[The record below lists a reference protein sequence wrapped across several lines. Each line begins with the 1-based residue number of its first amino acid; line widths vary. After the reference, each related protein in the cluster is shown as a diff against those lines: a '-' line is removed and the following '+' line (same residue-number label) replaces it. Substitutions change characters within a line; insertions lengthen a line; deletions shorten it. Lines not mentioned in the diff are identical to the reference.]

1 MSDSN
6 RDVLDELLPLV
17 YDELRKLAASYLRG
31 ERAGHTL
38 QPTALVHDAYV
49 RLAGGEISWEN
60 RAQLFTI
67 AAQAMRHVLVDHA
80 RGRLREKR
88 GGGAQRVT
96 LDDARLGPS
105 EPDEDLVALDDA
117 LSALEALDPQKSRIV
132 ELRYFAGLTIEETAE
147 TLSLSS
153 ATIKR
158 DWTLARAWL
167 RREVLRRGTA

>member
-1 MSDSN
+1 M
-6 RDVLDELLPLV
+6 RDPNKEVLDDLLPLV

-49 RLAGGEISWEN
+49 RLAGGEVSWEN

-147 TLSLSS
+147 TLSLST